1 MIGKHGVLGLT
12 MAVMMAVSTFSAAYA
27 ELIKDSYIVTFKK
40 AAEKELPLIEPPNKA
55 NRGMTPFG
63 EHSSG
68 QSKEKLA
75 VRLNLKEG
83 QVLSIF
89 ETINAIHVKM
99 TAEEARKLRLD
110 ERVLHVE
117 QDMTTTAFLQNNP
130 GWALDRLDEAT
141 PTLDNTYNDT
151 PFTGAGRTIYILD
164 TGLAL
169 GNATVA
175 SEFGGRASV
184 IADING
190 GSGDDCVGHG
200 TQVASIAAGNTYG
213 VAKGATVLAVKITSM
228 CTGNAWS
235 STSIAAFNWLAA
247 NAPVGTIVN
256 WSHGYEDTSGTCTPF
271 YDTALEA
278 AIQAAH
284 DAGIIVVVPAGN
296 DGCNTNDYSPTRI
309 AAAFVVGATTQ
320 NRIWNGQDEKESHSR
335 TGWNISAF
343 APGENIPALDY
354 TGVPTIV
361 PYGTSFAAPY
371 ISGIFATECQAAAP
385 YCESVT
391 SAAPLYQALR
401 GTGTLNT
408 VVATGG
414 GPLTGATSRFISKQW

>member
-1 MIGKHGVLGLT
+1 MISKRGVLGLT

-75 VRLNLKEG
+75 VQLNLKEG

-99 TAEEARKLRLD
+99 TAEEARKLSLD
-110 ERVLHVE
+110 ERVLRIQ
-117 QDMTTTAFLQNNP
+117 QDRITTLFTQNNP
-130 GWALDRLDEAT
+130 GWALDRLDEVT
-141 PTLDNTYNDT
+141 PALDGTYNDT
-151 PFTGAGRTIYILD
+151 PYNGAGRTIYILD

-169 GNATVA
+169 GNAAVA
-175 SEFGGRASV
+175 AEFDGRASV
-184 IADING
+184 IWDVNG
-190 GSGDDCVGHG
+190 LAGDDCVGHG
-200 TQVASIAAGNTYG
+200 TQVASVAAGNTYG
-213 VAKGATVLAVKITSM
+213 VAKGATVIAAKVSSM
-228 CTGNAWS
+228 CSTTMWS
-235 STSIAAFNWLAA
+235 TTLITAFNWLTA

-256 WSHGYEDTSGTCTPF
+256 YSGGLSDPFGNCAPNIDTTLED
-271 YDTALEA
+271 

-284 DAGIIVVVPAGN
+284 DAGIIVVNAAGN
-296 DGCNTNDYSPTRI
+296 DSCNTNNYSPARMT
-309 AAAFVVGATTQ
+309 AAFVVGATTQ
-320 NRIWNGQDEKESHSR
+320 NRIWWWGQDEKVLLSR

-343 APGENIPALDY
+343 APGENVPALNY
-354 TGVPTIV
+354 TGVQILAN
-361 PYGTSFAAPY
+361 GTSLAAPY
-371 ISGIFATECQAAAP
+371 ISGIFATACQAVAP

-401 GTGTLNT
+401 NTGTLNT
-408 VVATGG
+408 VTDTGG
-414 GPLTGATSRFISKQW
+414 GPLIGATSRFISKQW